1 MRESEGID
9 AERGRVYV
17 TKREIE
23 SEREREREQNG
34 GWPTRCNSLS
44 RDQFESKND

>member
-1 MRESEGID
+1 MRESERIE

-17 TKREIE
+17 TKREME
-23 SEREREREQNG
+23 SEREQNG